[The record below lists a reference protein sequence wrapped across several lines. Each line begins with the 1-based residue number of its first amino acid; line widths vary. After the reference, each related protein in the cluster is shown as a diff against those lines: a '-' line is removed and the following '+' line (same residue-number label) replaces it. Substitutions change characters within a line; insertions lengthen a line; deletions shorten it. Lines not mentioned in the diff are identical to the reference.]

1 MFTRKHILCTLSQ
14 PLRWLAGMALALL
27 LGALPLQA
35 QEVTFTFANGQITG
49 TSPKFY
55 EFDVMI
61 QASTSGTRLGDTQ
74 VYINYNTSAFGTS
87 VATNSKVT
95 VTKAAL
101 ISGNVLY
108 ADPVVNDNTDSRISI
123 QVEYVLPSSPSS
135 AEETPTTATALIH
148 VRLEIADENQTAGLS
163 FQSSLMGG
171 QQFQSDNSTT
181 YPTVTAS
188 DTDDA
193 SLPVELTAF
202 DALLDGG
209 SVHLTWTTTT
219 ETNNAGFEVEHA
231 LVSAMPTFSTLGF
244 VNGHGTTL
252 EAQTYTFAAND
263 LGPGHHLFRLKQI
276 DFDGAF
282 AYSDPVAVE
291 VAGRFALQPAYPNP
305 FNPTT
310 RISYDV
316 PQAQAVTLQVYDVLG
331 RTVHV
336 LVDGVQEAGRYVVTF
351 DATSLASGTYYYR
364 LEAGAFSQTRRMLLL
379 K

>member
-1 MFTRKHILCTLSQ
+1 MCARKDILVPSLQ
-14 PLRWLAGMALALL
+14 PVRWLAGMALALL
-27 LGALPLQA
+27 IGALPLQA
-35 QEVTFTFANGQITG
+35 QEATFTFANGQITG

-61 QASTSGTRLGDTQ
+61 QASTAGTRLGDTQ

-87 VATNSKVT
+87 VVANSKIT

-101 ISGNVLY
+101 ISGNVDYL
-108 ADPVVNDNTDSRISI
+108 APNVQDNTASRISI
-123 QVEYVLPSSPSS
+123 TTEWAREHVPTD

-193 SLPVELTAF
+193 SLPVELTTF

-209 SVHLTWTTTT
+209 SVQLTWSTAT

-231 LVSAMPTFSTLGF
+231 LSSAMPAFTTLGF
-244 VNGHGTTL
+244 VSGHGTTL
-252 EAQTYTFAAND
+252 EAQNYTFAAND

-282 AYSDPVAVE
+282 AYSDPVAIE
-291 VAGRFALQPAYPNP
+291 VTGRFALQPAYPNP
-305 FNPTT
+305 FNPST

-316 PQAQAVTLQVYDVLG
+316 PATEAVTLQVYDVLG
-331 RTVHV
+331 RTVQV
-336 LVDGVQEAGRYVVTF
+336 LVDGVQDTGRYVVTF
-351 DATSLASGTYYYR
+351 DATHLASGAYYYR